1 MREAIVMW
9 KKIKLDNKKFSG
21 FTLIE
26 CLIALAL
33 LAIISVSLIP
43 SLSNIYRLDI
53 KNKEDT
59 RLIYAMEEALEKSK
73 NMEVGE
79 DIIRVNN
86 FDIEVSVSDYE
97 GDLKKIVVTCDG
109 YSLDLVK

>member
-1 MREAIVMW
+1 MCL
-9 KKIKLDNKKFSG
+9 KKRSNNKKLLG

-33 LAIISVSLIP
+33 LAIITVSLMP
-43 SLSNIYRLDI
+43 SLSNIYRLDV

-59 RLIYAMEEALEKSK
+59 RLIYAMEEALERSK
-73 NMEVGE
+73 DMDVGE

>member
-1 MREAIVMW
+1 MW
-9 KKIKLDNKKFSG
+9 QKKRLNNKNLSG

-33 LAIISVSLIP
+33 LAIITVSLMP

-59 RLIYAMEEALEKSK
+59 RLIYAMEEALERSK
-73 NMEVGE
+73 DLEVGE
-79 DIIRVNN
+79 TTIRVNN

-97 GDLKKIVVTCDG
+97 NDLKKIVVTCDG

>member
-1 MREAIVMW
+1 MCL
-9 KKIKLDNKKFSG
+9 KKRSNNKKLLG

-33 LAIISVSLIP
+33 LAIITVSLMP
-43 SLSNIYRLDI
+43 SLSNIYRLDV

-59 RLIYAMEEALEKSK
+59 RLIYAMEEALERSK
-73 NMEVGE
+73 DMEVGE

-109 YSLDLVK
+109 YSLDSVK

>member
-1 MREAIVMW
+1 MCL
-9 KKIKLDNKKFSG
+9 KKRSNNKKLLG

-26 CLIALAL
+26 CLISLAL
-33 LAIISVSLIP
+33 LAIITVSLMP
-43 SLSNIYRLDI
+43 SLSNIYRLDV

-59 RLIYAMEEALEKSK
+59 RLIYAMEEALERSK
-73 NMEVGE
+73 DMEVGE

>member
-1 MREAIVMW
+1 MCL
-9 KKIKLDNKKFSG
+9 KKRSNNKKLLG

-33 LAIISVSLIP
+33 LAIITVSLMP
-43 SLSNIYRLDI
+43 SLSNIYRLDV

-59 RLIYAMEEALEKSK
+59 RLIYAMEEALERSK
-73 NMEVGE
+73 DMDVGG

>member
-1 MREAIVMW
+1 MCQ
-9 KKIKLDNKKFSG
+9 KKRSNNKKLSG

-33 LAIISVSLIP
+33 LAIITVSLMP
-43 SLSNIYRLDI
+43 SLSNIYRLDV

-59 RLIYAMEEALEKSK
+59 RLIYAMEEALERSK
-73 NMEVGE
+73 DMDVGE

>member
-1 MREAIVMW
+1 MCL
-9 KKIKLDNKKFSG
+9 KKRSNNKKLLG

-33 LAIISVSLIP
+33 LAIITVSLMP
-43 SLSNIYRLDI
+43 SLSNIYRLDV

-59 RLIYAMEEALEKSK
+59 RLIYAMEETLERSK
-73 NMEVGE
+73 DMEVGE

-86 FDIEVSVSDYE
+86 FDIEVNVSDYE

>member
-1 MREAIVMW
+1 MW
-9 KKIKLDNKKFSG
+9 KKKKIDNKKFSG

-59 RLIYAMEEALEKSK
+59 RLIYAMEEALERSK
-73 NMEVGE
+73 DMDVGE

-97 GDLKKIVVTCDG
+97 NDLKKIVVTCDG
-109 YSLDLVK
+109 YSFDLVK

>member
-1 MREAIVMW
+1 MCL
-9 KKIKLDNKKFSG
+9 KKRSNNKKLLG

-26 CLIALAL
+26 CLISLAL
-33 LAIISVSLIP
+33 LAIITVSLMP
-43 SLSNIYRLDI
+43 SLSNIYRLDV

-59 RLIYAMEEALEKSK
+59 RLIYAMEEALERSK
-73 NMEVGE
+73 DMEVGE

-86 FDIEVSVSDYE
+86 LDIEVSVSDYE

>member
-1 MREAIVMW
+1 MW
-9 KKIKLDNKKFSG
+9 KNKKLDNKKFSG

-43 SLSNIYRLDI
+43 SLSNIYRLDV

-59 RLIYAMEEALEKSK
+59 RLIYAMEEALERSK
-73 NMEVGE
+73 DMDVGE

>member
-1 MREAIVMW
+1 MCL
-9 KKIKLDNKKFSG
+9 KKRSNNKKLLG

-33 LAIISVSLIP
+33 LAIITVSLMP
-43 SLSNIYRLDI
+43 SLSNIYRLDV

-59 RLIYAMEEALEKSK
+59 RLIYAMEEALERSK
-73 NMEVGE
+73 DMEVGD

-97 GDLKKIVVTCDG
+97 GNLKKIVVTCDG

>member
-1 MREAIVMW
+1 MCL
-9 KKIKLDNKKFSG
+9 KKRSNNKKLSG

-33 LAIISVSLIP
+33 LAIITVSLMP
-43 SLSNIYRLDI
+43 SLSNIYRLDV

-59 RLIYAMEEALEKSK
+59 RLIYAMEEALERSK
-73 NMEVGE
+73 DMEVGD

-97 GDLKKIVVTCDG
+97 GNLKKIVVTCDG

>member
-1 MREAIVMW
+1 MW
-9 KKIKLDNKKFSG
+9 KKKKLDNKKFSG

-33 LAIISVSLIP
+33 LAIITVSLMP
-43 SLSNIYRLDI
+43 SLSNIYRLDV

-59 RLIYAMEEALEKSK
+59 RLIYAMEEALERSK
-73 NMEVGE
+73 DMDVGE

>member
-1 MREAIVMW
+1 MCL
-9 KKIKLDNKKFSG
+9 KKRSKNKKLLG

-33 LAIISVSLIP
+33 LAIITVSLMP

-59 RLIYAMEEALEKSK
+59 RLIYAMEEALERSK
-73 NMEVGE
+73 DMNVGE

-97 GDLKKIVVTCDG
+97 GDLKKIFVTCDG

>member
-1 MREAIVMW
+1 MW

-33 LAIISVSLIP
+33 LAIITVSLMP
-43 SLSNIYRLDI
+43 SLSNIYRLDV

-59 RLIYAMEEALEKSK
+59 RLIYAMEEALERSK
-73 NMEVGE
+73 DMDVGE

>member
-9 KKIKLDNKKFSG
+9 KKKKLDNKKFSG

-43 SLSNIYRLDI
+43 SLSNIYRLDV

-59 RLIYAMEEALEKSK
+59 RLIYAMEEALERSK
-73 NMEVGE
+73 DMDVGE

>member
-1 MREAIVMW
+1 MCL
-9 KKIKLDNKKFSG
+9 KKRSNNKKLLG

-33 LAIISVSLIP
+33 LAIITVSLMP
-43 SLSNIYRLDI
+43 SLSNIYRLDV

-59 RLIYAMEEALEKSK
+59 RLIYAMEEALERSK
-73 NMEVGE
+73 DMEVGE

-109 YSLDLVK
+109 YYLDLVK

>member
-1 MREAIVMW
+1 MCL
-9 KKIKLDNKKFSG
+9 KKRSNNKKLLG

-33 LAIISVSLIP
+33 LAIITVSLMP
-43 SLSNIYRLDI
+43 SLSNIYRLDV
-53 KNKEDT
+53 KNKGDT
-59 RLIYAMEEALEKSK
+59 RLIYAMEEALERSK
-73 NMEVGE
+73 DMEVGE

-86 FDIEVSVSDYE
+86 FDIEVNVSDYE

>member
-1 MREAIVMW
+1 MCQ
-9 KKIKLDNKKFSG
+9 KKRSNNKKLSG

-33 LAIISVSLIP
+33 LAIITISLMP
-43 SLSNIYRLDI
+43 SLSNIYRLDV

-59 RLIYAMEEALEKSK
+59 RLIYAMEEALERSK
-73 NMEVGE
+73 DMDVGE

>member
-1 MREAIVMW
+1 MW
-9 KKIKLDNKKFSG
+9 KKKKIDNKKFSG

-59 RLIYAMEEALEKSK
+59 RLIYAMEEALERSK
-73 NMEVGE
+73 DMDVGE

>member
-1 MREAIVMW
+1 MYQ
-9 KKIKLDNKKFSG
+9 KKRQNNKKLLG

-33 LAIISVSLIP
+33 LAIITVSLMP
-43 SLSNIYRLDI
+43 SLSNIYRLDV

-59 RLIYAMEEALEKSK
+59 RLIYAMEEALERSK
-73 NMEVGE
+73 DMEVGE

-97 GDLKKIVVTCDG
+97 DDLKKIVVTCDR

>member
-1 MREAIVMW
+1 MYL
-9 KKIKLDNKKFSG
+9 KKRLNNKKFSG

-43 SLSNIYRLDI
+43 SLSNIYRLDV

-59 RLIYAMEEALEKSK
+59 RLIYAMEEALERSK
-73 NMEVGE
+73 DMEVGE

>member
-1 MREAIVMW
+1 MW
-9 KKIKLDNKKFSG
+9 QKKRLNNKNLSG

-33 LAIISVSLIP
+33 LAIITVSLMP
-43 SLSNIYRLDI
+43 SLSNIYRLDV

-59 RLIYAMEEALEKSK
+59 RLIYAMEESLERSK
-73 NMEVGE
+73 DMDVGE

-97 GDLKKIVVTCDG
+97 YDLKKIVVTCDG

>member
-1 MREAIVMW
+1 MCL
-9 KKIKLDNKKFSG
+9 KKRSNNKKLLG

-33 LAIISVSLIP
+33 LAIIIVSLMP
-43 SLSNIYRLDI
+43 SLSNIYRLDV

-59 RLIYAMEEALEKSK
+59 RLIYAMEEALERSK
-73 NMEVGE
+73 DMEVGE

-109 YSLDLVK
+109 YYLDLVK

>member
-1 MREAIVMW
+1 M
-9 KKIKLDNKKFSG
+9 
-21 FTLIE
+21 
-26 CLIALAL
+26 
-33 LAIISVSLIP
+33 P
-43 SLSNIYRLDI
+43 SLSNIYRLDV

-73 NMEVGE
+73 DMEVGE

>member
-1 MREAIVMW
+1 MW
-9 KKIKLDNKKFSG
+9 KKKKLDNKKFSG

-43 SLSNIYRLDI
+43 SLSNIYRLDV

-59 RLIYAMEEALEKSK
+59 RLIYAMEEALERSK
-73 NMEVGE
+73 DMDVGE

>member
-1 MREAIVMW
+1 MW
-9 KKIKLDNKKFSG
+9 QKKRLNNKNLSG

-33 LAIISVSLIP
+33 LAIITVSLMP
-43 SLSNIYRLDI
+43 SLSNIYRLDV

-59 RLIYAMEEALEKSK
+59 RLIYAMEEALERSK
-73 NMEVGE
+73 DMDVGE

-97 GDLKKIVVTCDG
+97 YDLKKIVVTCDG

>member
-1 MREAIVMW
+1 MCL
-9 KKIKLDNKKFSG
+9 KKRSNNKKLLG

-33 LAIISVSLIP
+33 LAIITVSLMP
-43 SLSNIYRLDI
+43 SLSNIYRLDV

-59 RLIYAMEEALEKSK
+59 RLIYAMEEALERSK
-73 NMEVGE
+73 DMEVGD

>member
-1 MREAIVMW
+1 MW
-9 KKIKLDNKKFSG
+9 KKKKLDNKKFSG

-59 RLIYAMEEALEKSK
+59 RLIYAMEEALERSK
-73 NMEVGE
+73 DMDVGE

-97 GDLKKIVVTCDG
+97 DDLKKIVVTCDG

>member
-1 MREAIVMW
+1 MCL
-9 KKIKLDNKKFSG
+9 KKRSNNKKLLG

-26 CLIALAL
+26 CLISLAL
-33 LAIISVSLIP
+33 LAIITVSLMP
-43 SLSNIYRLDI
+43 SLSNIYRLDF

-59 RLIYAMEEALEKSK
+59 RLIYAMEEALERSK
-73 NMEVGE
+73 DMEVRE

-97 GDLKKIVVTCDG
+97 GDLKKIVVTCDV

>member
-1 MREAIVMW
+1 M
-9 KKIKLDNKKFSG
+9 
-21 FTLIE
+21 
-26 CLIALAL
+26 
-33 LAIISVSLIP
+33 P
-43 SLSNIYRLDI
+43 SLSNIYRLDV

-59 RLIYAMEEALEKSK
+59 RLIYAMEEALERSK
-73 NMEVGE
+73 DMEVGD

-97 GDLKKIVVTCDG
+97 GNLKKIVVTCDG